1 MGDKPFLGL
10 VVAFVPALGCIRVY
24 KAKDFPRDLVAGLSL
39 AAFCDSREH
48 ASFRSRGLVYAKNG
62 TKIWPSLVQAVR
74 RATSVRFCIV
84 RRIRRGNHYLPRRMT
99 CVAVVPARKTT

>member
-48 ASFRSRGLVYAKNG
+48 ASFRSRGLVYANLCKKRNEN
-62 TKIWPSLVQAVR
+62 LAVL
-74 RATSVRFCIV
+74 
-84 RRIRRGNHYLPRRMT
+84 GPGG
-99 CVAVVPARKTT
+99 

>member
-10 VVAFVPALGCIRVY
+10 VVPFVPALGCI
-24 KAKDFPRDLVAGLSL
+24 LAG
-39 AAFCDSREH
+39 
-48 ASFRSRGLVYAKNG
+48 
-62 TKIWPSLVQAVR
+62 
-74 RATSVRFCIV
+74 RFCIV